1 MNSKIKPPTA
11 FTDVHHNTYFSG
23 SSLAKSPR
31 KTTQEK
37 ILIDYPSADTKKS
50 DLLGGTG
57 MKESGFLLDGETTVE
72 QMLLSDDSILDTFY
86 SQRVEK
92 SSTSPKQNVQQPSC
106 FYTQSKD

>member
-1 MNSKIKPPTA
+1 
-11 FTDVHHNTYFSG
+11 
-23 SSLAKSPR
+23 
-31 KTTQEK
+31 
-37 ILIDYPSADTKKS
+37 
-50 DLLGGTG
+50 